1 MLLESALAYVHLAFI
16 FSLIVFQGSL
26 AALLRAEW
34 FNAAVLTRLQRI
46 VLINKAAMALVIAT
60 GVARFFWGIKPAAWF
75 MANPLMHAKLT
86 LVLLMMALVLPC
98 YRAVAQWQRTYLAT
112 GQLPDAAAIQGARR
126 WIMASSHLMLLIPI
140 FAVLMARGYSSPASL
155 GL

>member
-34 FNAAVLTRLQRI
+34 FNAAVLARLQRI

-60 GVARFFWGIKPAAWF
+60 GVARFFWGIKPAAWYL
-75 MANPLMHAKLT
+75 ANPLMHAKLT
-86 LVLLMMALVLPC
+86 LVVILIGYHHMC
-98 YRAVAQWQRTYLAT
+98 GAQVKR
-112 GQLPDAAAIQGARR
+112 
-126 WIMASSHLMLLIPI
+126 
-140 FAVLMARGYSSPASL
+140 FARGENTRSHVFFRWFNEVPVLILLAIVIL
-155 GL
+155 VVVRPF

>member
-60 GVARFFWGIKPAAWF
+60 GVARFFG
-75 MANPLMHAKLT
+75 
-86 LVLLMMALVLPC
+86 V
-98 YRAVAQWQRTYLAT
+98 
-112 GQLPDAAAIQGARR
+112 
-126 WIMASSHLMLLIPI
+126 
-140 FAVLMARGYSSPASL
+140 SSPPL
-155 GL
+155 GIWPTL